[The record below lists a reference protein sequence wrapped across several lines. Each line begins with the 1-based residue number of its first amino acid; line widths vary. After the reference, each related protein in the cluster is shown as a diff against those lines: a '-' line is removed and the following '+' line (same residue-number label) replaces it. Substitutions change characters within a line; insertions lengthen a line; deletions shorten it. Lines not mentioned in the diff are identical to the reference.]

1 MSFSYKT
8 FRILNKLATL
18 DLSYETALEN
28 LASESYIDNAVNLHE
43 KTNLKFILFKNFYF
57 GSTQQSLYFIWQGL
71 LLLKMSMKSDLE
83 FRRKLLNQQKQIS
96 ITSIS
101 DYSTIDPKGFLL
113 KHHINNCIH
122 QAINDGNGSIEIIYG
137 IQRELEFLG
146 LSFSEF
152 FLGIR
157 LQKWKSQQI
166 TLPLSSFFNETE
178 EKIGN
183 EKKPWTTSSSQLEI
197 LYTEQFTST
206 FPAYFSKNLIELKG
220 ISPINPFITV
230 VINPLIIK
238 TRQKK
243 KIISTTK
250 SFITYQSI
258 LMSKKWSKLI
268 KNFLMTGYFVN
279 YKTYNLVDKLDS
291 NVNLPFITNFQ
302 ISKKVNDKIRF
313 SIPFYSKITYSQFN
327 PVKLLNE
334 NLNCEN
340 LFQVLLIVQ
349 EMFSNDQIEQ
359 CFYKLTNF
367 DKEIK
372 IIEKNKS
379 LDFLHVIITY
389 FQVRYPSLIIEFL
402 YTLFT
407 LTVFEK
413 DSQMSAPISLPL
425 FRQRI
430 KKTLLNK
437 KPKPKLISIKN
448 SSQYLW
454 TQETGRKIKSSRSYS
469 QKPKGIWN
477 SITTYQQIRKQ
488 YVSVYQTLETYEEK
502 IELEKA
508 FANVV
513 IELEHN
519 IFQSL
524 SDFFKKGYKV
534 SNYRNAQRF
543 SFLVEKELRL
553 IDTDL
558 EIFFLQKT
566 LQKYLSNMV

>member
-83 FRRKLLNQQKQIS
+83 FRRKSLNQQKQIS

-258 LMSKKWSKLI
+258 LMSK
-268 KNFLMTGYFVN
+268 NGQ
-279 YKTYNLVDKLDS
+279 NL
-291 NVNLPFITNFQ
+291 
-302 ISKKVNDKIRF
+302 
-313 SIPFYSKITYSQFN
+313 
-327 PVKLLNE
+327 
-334 NLNCEN
+334 
-340 LFQVLLIVQ
+340 
-349 EMFSNDQIEQ
+349 
-359 CFYKLTNF
+359 
-367 DKEIK
+367 
-372 IIEKNKS
+372 
-379 LDFLHVIITY
+379 
-389 FQVRYPSLIIEFL
+389 
-402 YTLFT
+402 
-407 LTVFEK
+407 
-413 DSQMSAPISLPL
+413 
-425 FRQRI
+425 
-430 KKTLLNK
+430 
-437 KPKPKLISIKN
+437 
-448 SSQYLW
+448 
-454 TQETGRKIKSSRSYS
+454 
-469 QKPKGIWN
+469 
-477 SITTYQQIRKQ
+477 
-488 YVSVYQTLETYEEK
+488 
-502 IELEKA
+502 
-508 FANVV
+508 
-513 IELEHN
+513 
-519 IFQSL
+519 
-524 SDFFKKGYKV
+524 
-534 SNYRNAQRF
+534 
-543 SFLVEKELRL
+543 
-553 IDTDL
+553 
-558 EIFFLQKT
+558 
-566 LQKYLSNMV
+566 